1 MENRKWRVEVKW
13 SRLCLSVCMFYWMT
27 PDAGFPLTWKVQEC
41 WERPGCCGLSGIFV
55 MVSEKDTSSTLCE
68 VCYFQT
74 RSVIIALWE
83 QICDNKKMN
92 KNYVKTY
99 LLYLRQS
106 GNTVCHRPRHYWHA
120 TQYCAVPYINPPQR
134 PVLGHIHC
142 IRLMWSEKISV
153 SNLSALA
160 FSALTLLVGRQEW
173 HPVCNKNWMLVCW
186 WWWFDWSFARLIAP
200 VVQ

>member
-1 MENRKWRVEVKW
+1 MLEEIALKWKTGSEGWKWNEVG
-13 SRLCLSVCMFYWMT
+13 SVCLSVCMFYWMT

-68 VCYFQT
+68 VRYFQT

-106 GNTVCHRPRHYWHA
+106 GKYRLSSSSSFLACNSILRS
-120 TQYCAVPYINPPQR
+120 AVHQPSTETSSGPHPLHQADVVR
-134 PVLGHIHC
+134 
-142 IRLMWSEKISV
+142 ED
-153 SNLSALA
+153 LS
-160 FSALTLLVGRQEW
+160 F
-173 HPVCNKNWMLVCW
+173 
-186 WWWFDWSFARLIAP
+186 
-200 VVQ
+200 